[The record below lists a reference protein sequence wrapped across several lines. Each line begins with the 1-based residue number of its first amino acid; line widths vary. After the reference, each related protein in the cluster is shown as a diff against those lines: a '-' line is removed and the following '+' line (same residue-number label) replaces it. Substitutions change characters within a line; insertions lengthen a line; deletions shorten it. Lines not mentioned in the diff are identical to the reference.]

1 MRVKLSKPVFSVLS
15 ILSEASYEAYVVGG
29 AVRDLLLG
37 AETADWDFTTS
48 ATPEQILALFPDGF
62 YDNAYGTVGV
72 AGKHLLTTLGSTDSE
87 ESLWEMHGWKDEVF
101 EITTFRHDEGYSN
114 NRHPD
119 SVTWG
124 KTVEDDLARRDFTVN
139 ALALKI
145 DPSQLENADH
155 FITVEATIIDP
166 FDGQYDLSRKVIRAV
181 GDANE
186 RFSEDALRMMRAIR
200 FGAQLG
206 FAIDPLTLGAIQKN
220 AHLITRISWERISSE
235 FLKIIS
241 SQFCADGITLLY
253 ASGVLAHILP
263 EALLMR
269 GVPQAGRH
277 KLDVW
282 NHSLESLRECPSTDP
297 IVRLAAFLHDI
308 GKPKSY
314 REQGPRGITFYGH
327 EVIGARMADI
337 IGKRLR
343 LSKKQV
349 EKLVTLVR
357 WHMFAYESKM
367 TDASIRRFIKRVG
380 VENIND
386 MMLLRVGDRKGGGS
400 KATSWRLQ
408 ELQRRIGEQLFQ
420 PMTLRDL
427 TVDGTDVMN
436 ELAIPPSRKI
446 GEVMNKLFDEVMED
460 PRRNKREYLLNR
472 IRELA

>member
-1 MRVKLSKPVFSVLS
+1 M
-15 ILSEASYEAYVVGG
+15 
-29 AVRDLLLG
+29 
-37 AETADWDFTTS
+37 
-48 ATPEQILALFPDGF
+48 LFR
-62 YDNAYGTVGV
+62 
-72 AGKHLLTTLGSTDSE
+72 S
-87 ESLWEMHGWKDEVF
+87 
-101 EITTFRHDEGYSN
+101 
-114 NRHPD
+114 
-119 SVTWG
+119 
-124 KTVEDDLARRDFTVN
+124 
-139 ALALKI
+139 
-145 DPSQLENADH
+145 
-155 FITVEATIIDP
+155 
-166 FDGQYDLSRKVIRAV
+166 
-181 GDANE
+181 
-186 RFSEDALRMMRAIR
+186 
-200 FGAQLG
+200 
-206 FAIDPLTLGAIQKN
+206 
-220 AHLITRISWERISSE
+220 
-235 FLKIIS
+235 
-241 SQFCADGITLLY
+241 
-253 ASGVLAHILP
+253 
-263 EALLMR
+263 

-386 MMLLRVGDRKGGGS
+386 MMLLRVGDRKGVGS
-400 KATSWRLQ
+400 KSTSWRLQ